1 MYTSHHQLG
10 TAAGGHPAKASW
22 IPRTG
27 ELTRSVYSLIK
38 ESKYDEAIRVLE
50 HQRQEFPRSRACLSL
65 LGYCYYHS
73 EQFEKAADVYGYLAS
88 LEICPPEDND
98 EYRFH
103 HASALV
109 KAGLYSEAQDLLQ
122 AINTERLERNVT
134 LLQCQIHYEL
144 GDLSSAQSMLN
155 SFDFFPDDSEKLV
168 LEGAILCRQGKYEE
182 ARTKCYMQALNSGY
196 SPGLAYNIAFTYYQQ
211 RKYEEA
217 AQHVSEIIERGARE
231 HPELGLG
238 SNTQVIAG
246 NLVDGVGDV
255 PRSVGNSNALRDSAL
270 IEALNLKFAIELT
283 NDNLDG
289 AKECLVDMP
298 PRAEAELDPVTL
310 HNIALAY
317 MDEKP
322 SEGFAKLNFLL
333 QSFGT
338 VTSDDDPLSSVPKE
352 AFVNLLHLYCKY
364 GYYDLAADILAENPA
379 LTYSC
384 LEPDEYDFFNCL
396 ILSQASPEEG
406 FRQFDELARKHVDKL
421 RKITKDVQEGRR
433 SRNNA
438 QIKKSLQDF
447 EEALDQYIPVLMAQA
462 KIYWDMEDYPM
473 VEKLFRQSAEFCS
486 EDETWKLN
494 VAHVFFMQE
503 KFNECIRYYEPF
515 VRRHF
520 PDNVL
525 EITAIVLANLC
536 VAYVMTGAN
545 EEAEEIMR
553 AVEKA
558 EEKVAA
564 SKGNF
569 EFGISRV
576 MRSLEPM
583 DRKLGMDTW
592 YYAKRC
598 FLALAEN
605 MAKQMVVIRDD
616 TYRCILAFFD
626 RAARFGKNMETAV
639 SPVDMS
645 TVVEAQNAAA
655 QAAAN
660 AAGQAVGETSGI
672 NEATHESS
680 AIAAAAKS
688 AATAAALAAALSNKR
703 KIRTVAY
710 EARMLKL
717 LFLKIYD

>member
-1 MYTSHHQLG
+1 
-10 TAAGGHPAKASW
+10 
-22 IPRTG
+22 
-27 ELTRSVYSLIK
+27 
-38 ESKYDEAIRVLE
+38 
-50 HQRQEFPRSRACLSL
+50 
-65 LGYCYYHS
+65 
-73 EQFEKAADVYGYLAS
+73 
-88 LEICPPEDND
+88 
-98 EYRFH
+98 
-103 HASALV
+103 
-109 KAGLYSEAQDLLQ
+109 
-122 AINTERLERNVT
+122 
-134 LLQCQIHYEL
+134 
-144 GDLSSAQSMLN
+144 
-155 SFDFFPDDSEKLV
+155 
-168 LEGAILCRQGKYEE
+168 
-182 ARTKCYMQALNSGY
+182 SG
-196 SPGLAYNIAFTYYQQ
+196 
-211 RKYEEA
+211 
-217 AQHVSEIIERGARE
+217 
-231 HPELGLG
+231 
-238 SNTQVIAG
+238 
-246 NLVDGVGDV
+246 
-255 PRSVGNSNALRDSAL
+255 NALRDSAL

-333 QSFGT
+333 QSGT
-338 VTSDDDPLSSVPKE
+338 VTSDDGPLGSVPKE

-364 GYYDLAADILAENPA
+364 GYYDLAADILAENPV

-384 LEPDEYDFFNCL
+384 LDPDEYEFFNCL

-406 FRQFDELARKHVDKL
+406 FKQFDELARKHVDHL

-433 SRNNA
+433 SRNNT
-438 QIKKSLQDF
+438 QVKKSLQDF

-558 EEKVAA
+558 EEKIAA

-605 MAKQMVVIRDD
+605 MAKQIVVIRDD

-710 EARMLKL
+710 EARRLKL